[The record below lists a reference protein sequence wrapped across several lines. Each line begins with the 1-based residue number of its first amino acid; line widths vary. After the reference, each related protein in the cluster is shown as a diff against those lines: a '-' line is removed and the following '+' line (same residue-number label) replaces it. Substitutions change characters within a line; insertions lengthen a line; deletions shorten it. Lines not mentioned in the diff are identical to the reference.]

1 MEFFKLCHLK
11 SLNKFQIDRL
21 LQLAVDPEVDVT
33 KKFEATTNTPLLML
47 CCYNNSESL
56 LPVLKQLLNFQEVS
70 AQLNLTNKYGLN
82 AISFLCLYSS
92 NKATIDCV
100 RLLVNLGIDV
110 NAKVKSSKDTSAI
123 ELLCDRYEGGNLVD
137 IARLML
143 YNKCDLDDA
152 SRAVDFLKNRNLR
165 RDADVLLKIIESLR
179 QSSGKRVHSKMKPT
193 ESCIYLFILLLIL
206 FFCLFCNRKKMKCC
220 VFVGCPR

>member
-11 SLNKFQIDRL
+11 SLTKFQFDRL

-70 AQLNLTNKYGLN
+70 AQLNLTNKYGFN

-100 RLLVNLGIDV
+100 RLLVNLGINV
-110 NAKVKSSKDTSAI
+110 NAKVKSTNGTSAI
-123 ELLCDRYEGGNLVD
+123 EFLCDKYKGG
-137 IARLML
+137 I
-143 YNKCDLDDA
+143 
-152 SRAVDFLKNRNLR
+152 SW
-165 RDADVLLKIIESLR
+165 I
-179 QSSGKRVHSKMKPT
+179 
-193 ESCIYLFILLLIL
+193 
-206 FFCLFCNRKKMKCC
+206 
-220 VFVGCPR
+220 